1 MKEKN
6 KRTKPTKSL
15 SYFWT
20 YFKKYWVLITCGFT
34 LLIAG
39 EIAITS
45 QPIFIRNIINS
56 LSDHKAM
63 SAITIILIF
72 YFSARVIELL
82 SSLLRDYF
90 LAPVIMGVPR
100 DFEKDVF
107 RHLLRL
113 PSSYHADARTG
124 AAARAIT
131 RGAQAISFILDFSIS
146 SVLPP
151 ILQLIFV
158 TSILL
163 NLYSWQYGVITLFT
177 VIFYTW
183 FTIWSTEKRTVFREK
198 GNAQDDLAGGLLVD
212 SVTNID
218 TIKYFNNESLLFN
231 RYSKIKEEWFKLLVR
246 SNRLFALIFSLQGLI
261 LLIGLGLILTLAVK
275 QTNAGLISIGDLVL
289 VTTYIVQ
296 LAMPISMLGFVYGS
310 FKNSFADLRSME
322 DILKKEITIIEP
334 KNPIKIEKPR
344 GAVVF
349 NKVSFQ
355 YDNRKKV
362 IDELDIKIKPG
373 QKAAFVGPSG
383 AGKST
388 IAKLIFR
395 LYDIKSGQITI
406 DGVDIKRI
414 SQEDRGKILAIVP
427 QDPALFNDTI
437 AANIRFGKL
446 NASDIE
452 VENAAKAAQ
461 IHDFILSLPQ
471 GYETL
476 VGERGVKIS
485 GGERQRV
492 AIARAIIKNPKILVF
507 DEATSSLDSANEQAV
522 LKTIDDVA
530 LGRTSISIAHRLST
544 IVNSD
549 VIFVLKG
556 GKVVEK
562 GTHQELLKINGVYS
576 HLWDIQTRHGSEEN
590 DNLDN

>member
-1 MKEKN
+1 MNEN
-6 KRTKPTKSL
+6 TKTTAPKKSL

-20 YFKKYWVLITCGFT
+20 YFKKYWVLIFFGFA
-34 LLIAG
+34 LLITS

-63 SAITIILIF
+63 SAIAIILIL
-72 YFSARVIELL
+72 YFSARLIELL
-82 SSLLRDYF
+82 SNLLRDYV

-107 RHLLRL
+107 KHLLRL
-113 PSSYHADARTG
+113 PSSYHADSRTG

-131 RGAQAISFILDFSIS
+131 RGAQAISFVLDFSVS
-146 SVLPP
+146 SVIPP

-158 TSILL
+158 VSILFK
-163 NLYSWQYGVITLFT
+163 LYTWQYGVITFVT
-177 VIFYTW
+177 VVVYTW
-183 FTIWSTEKRTVFREK
+183 FTIWSTEKRTILREK

-218 TIKYFNNESLLFN
+218 TIKYFNNEKLLFN
-231 RYSKIKEEWFKLLVR
+231 RYGLIKEEWFKLLVR
-246 SNRLFALIFSLQGLI
+246 NNRLFALIYSMQGVI
-261 LLIGLGLILTLAVK
+261 LLTGLGLILTLAVR
-275 QTNAGLISIGDLVL
+275 QASSGLISVGDLVL

-296 LAMPISMLGFVYGS
+296 LAMPISVLGFVYGS
-310 FKNSFADLRSME
+310 FKNSFADLKSME
-322 DILKKEITIIEP
+322 AILNNEITIIEP
-334 KNPIKIEKPR
+334 ENPVKIEKPR
-344 GAVVF
+344 GAIAF
-349 NKVSFQ
+349 DKVSFG
-355 YDNRKKV
+355 YGSRKKV
-362 IDELDIKIKPG
+362 IDGLDIEIKPG

-395 LYDIKSGQITI
+395 LYDINSGKLTI
-406 DGVDIKRI
+406 DGVDIKEI
-414 SQEDRGKILAIVP
+414 SQEDRGRILAIVP

-446 NASDIE
+446 DASDSE
-452 VENAAKAAQ
+452 VESAAKAAQ
-461 IHDFILSLPQ
+461 IHEFIMGLPQ

-522 LKTIDDVA
+522 LKTIDNVA
-530 LGRTSISIAHRLST
+530 HGRTSISIAHRLST
-544 IVNSD
+544 IVGSD
-549 VIFVLKG
+549 VIFVLKD
-556 GKVVEK
+556 GKIVEK
-562 GTHQELLKINGVYS
+562 GSHSELLKVKGVYS
-576 HLWDIQTRHGSEEN
+576 KLWEIQTKHNSKEKA
-590 DNLDN
+590 NLEF